1 MKKLI
6 LITIVFFNLQLSSCQ
21 KSRKIATTSEPIE
34 KSITDQFFKEFTTIY
49 GDNGLLQ
56 TGNTDLKKG
65 SFEIY
70 LISKNGAKQW
80 FDNLNA
86 KNKYE
91 ITMEKLNHSSPN
103 EIAQDFDIWVFY
115 TNKKYLTELE
125 DQSLGNKIPG
135 LVELYYLKAGT
146 NKWEKTRKYQ
156 LKTED
161 DKIKFNDWKQKI
173 LEEILSL
180 SNKQIINPSSELS
193 AKWIGTYNAYFSYG
207 QIAGENAGWNLK
219 IEISNDTI
227 KATGDG
233 YQISFSDVLTAKE
246 DDKKLILYHCKNISG
261 YTLGEKMNPEIIL
274 TEDKENYFVK
284 TKWIDKDIITKSTT
298 LGFEISKEKAK

>member
-21 KSRKIATTSEPIE
+21 KSTKIVTKNEPIE
-34 KSITDQFFKEFTTIY
+34 KSITNQFFREFTTIY

-70 LISKNGAKQW
+70 LISKNGAKKW

-91 ITMEKLNHSSPN
+91 ITIEKLNHFSPN

-146 NKWEKTRKYQ
+146 SKWKKTREYQ
-156 LKTED
+156 LKTDD
-161 DKIKFNDWKQKI
+161 DKIKFNDWKQKM
-173 LEEILSL
+173 LEDFLSL
-180 SNKQIINPSSELS
+180 SNKQNINPSSKLS

-207 QIAGENAGWNLK
+207 QIGGENAGWNLR
-219 IEISNDTI
+219 IEISNDRI

-246 DDKKLILYHCKNISG
+246 DGNKLILNHYKNLSG

-274 TEDKENYFVK
+274 TEDKQDYFIT
-284 TKWIDKDIITKSTT
+284 TKWIDKDVITKSTK
-298 LGFEISKEKAK
+298 LGFEISKEKQ